1 MNGEWFE
8 SQPNW
13 INPESSKINNV
24 LHFKGYTSG
33 FMVINRKNRDM
44 VSLED
49 YCFSKWKHTV
59 GVWGYVVEGLLVF
72 NSWLSSSDIRLP
84 ALYCNIVFVSDSG
97 ISDLCTVML
106 ICGSLAILICPSL
119 GLLKF
124 GYSPYF
130 LKWCQILF

>member
-1 MNGEWFE
+1 MSFQVVDTWHIKNTLTEWSEWWMVRE
-8 SQPNW
+8 STELNQSR
-13 INPESSKINNV
+13 IIKINNV

-44 VSLED
+44 VSWED

-72 NSWLSSSDIRLP
+72 NSWLSSSDVRLP

-97 ISDLCTVML
+97 ISDLCTGML
-106 ICGSLAILICPSL
+106 ICGSLAILICPS
-119 GLLKF
+119 
-124 GYSPYF
+124 
-130 LKWCQILF
+130 